1 LKKPIRVLG
10 LNMKKVVCLLAFA
23 LAMLYLLHV
32 ASPLLIQDQIKQYCY
47 ASSFFFSPMLL
58 GLITGK
64 TQENMPE
71 AT

>member
-1 LKKPIRVLG
+1 
-10 LNMKKVVCLLAFA
+10 
-23 LAMLYLLHV
+23 LYLLHV
-32 ASPLLIQDQIKQYCY
+32 ASPFLIQDQIKQYCY

-58 GLITGK
+58 GLITRK